1 MTEYNCYTDAS
12 TLKHL
17 PNPTSGIAAV
27 VVNLDYNRLEKTTA
41 QYLRSD
47 NNIYAEVRAVNLGI
61 STSSGFL
68 CEDDLLRICTD
79 CQPAIDLITTDS
91 EVSSDRMSR
100 VLDRIDKIIDRLPC
114 DIQFQ
119 WVKGHSNH
127 PVNDFADSLAYTHAQ
142 GHPYDD

>member
-17 PNPTSGIAAV
+17 EFPRSGIAAV
-27 VVNLDYNRLEKTTA
+27 VVNLDYNMMEKSLA
-41 QYLRSD
+41 QQIDVDD
-47 NNIYAEVRAVNLGI
+47 NIFAELKAINLGI
-61 STSSGFL
+61 GISASVL

-79 CQPAIDLITTDS
+79 CQPAMDMINS
-91 EVSSDRMSR
+91 ENENRNPRINR
-100 VLDRIDKIIDRLPC
+100 VLKKIDNAVDRLPC

-119 WVKGHSNH
+119 WVKSHSEH
-127 PVNDFADSLAYTHAQ
+127 PVNDFADMLAYRHAQ